1 MVLLYENY
9 VNKLKEE
16 FNSKIEIIDYYISFI
31 EKYNLEF
38 LMLFIENND
47 ITLEI
52 IHKYSTNYR
61 LECSGCRKKINSF
74 MGTMTIFDTTMDNSV
89 FNLLKNHMKDF
100 NIQDVIDS
108 MYSFSELFSVLKSTD
123 EKIDLKYILMNWE
136 TDDDN
141 IKIFNDSEFQ
151 DILLSKQSE
160 NFYYFFEILEE
171 DDAKLDEKVREKY
184 IDLYNK
190 YLKQKKSK
198 TFNL

>member
-1 MVLLYENY
+1 MLIYENY

-52 IHKYSTNYR
+52 IHKYSTDYR
-61 LECSGCRKKINSF
+61 LECSGCGKKTS
-74 MGTMTIFDTTMDNSV
+74 MTIFDTTMDNSV
-89 FNLLKNHMKDF
+89 FNLLKEHMKEL
-100 NIQDVIDS
+100 NIQDVVDA
-108 MYSFSELFSVLKSTD
+108 MYSFSKLFSLLKSTD
-123 EKIDLKYILMNWE
+123 EKIYLRHILMNW
-136 TDDDN
+136 DADVDN
-141 IKIFNDSEFQ
+141 IKIFNDPVFQ
-151 DILLSKQSE
+151 DTLLRKQAE
-160 NFYYFFEILEE
+160 NYYYFFEILEE
-171 DDAKLDEKVREKY
+171 EGTKLDDKVREKH

-198 TFNL
+198 SFNL